1 MLKLFSL
8 LDIKWEITK
17 LPMVVGGT
25 ATFGTLEFW
34 FIFTTGCGGLVK
46 RSFISEAQ
54 FLFP

>member
-1 MLKLFSL
+1 MLKLFTF

-34 FIFTTGCGGLVK
+34 FIFTTGCESLVK